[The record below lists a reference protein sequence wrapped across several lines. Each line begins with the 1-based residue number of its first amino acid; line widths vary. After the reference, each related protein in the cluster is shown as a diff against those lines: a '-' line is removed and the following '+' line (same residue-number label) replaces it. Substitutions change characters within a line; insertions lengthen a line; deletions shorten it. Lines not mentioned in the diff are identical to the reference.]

1 MEKYRELRKKHPK
14 FTYCGYEYKIFQKN
28 LKIFFDFK
36 LEPDISFRPELTIKN
51 VSSSQLERFDKEV
64 LENFIFSIGMAEIP
78 SYWKAACSPEISVE
92 AGSLDEDQILWWKK
106 LFLRGMGQ
114 YFYENGIDW
123 RKPDFLNI
131 CAENESSFK
140 AKALGL
146 DKKKYLVP
154 MGGGKDSIVTLEK
167 LKEEKKE
174 IGCFVLNPL
183 GSTMEVLKAS
193 GVREAVEV
201 ERKIDPYLLKLNEK
215 GYLNGHIPF
224 TALLMFVSSLC
235 AAIFDYGKVAFS
247 NEKSAKEGNLRYLGE
262 EINHQYSKTEE
273 FENDFRK
280 YCRKHLLKDLD
291 CFSFLRQYSELEI
304 AEMFSR
310 YPKYFKLFSSCNTVR
325 KINRKGSGK
334 WCCKCPKCLSTYLSL
349 YPFLEKKQMNDIF
362 GLDLFEKKELLGILR
377 ELLGKGAKKPF
388 ECVGTFKEAKTALKL
403 SRRKAGKDLPY
414 LLKKA
419 E

>member
-14 FTYCGYEYKIFQKN
+14 FTYRGYEYKIFQKN

-36 LEPDISFRPELTIKN
+36 LEPGISFRPELTIKN
-51 VSSSQLERFDKEV
+51 VGSSQLKKFDKEI
-64 LENFIFSIGMAEIP
+64 LESFIFNIGMAEIP
-78 SYWKAACSPEISVE
+78 SYWKVACSPEISVE
-92 AGSLDEDQILWWKK
+92 AGSLDEGQILWWKK

-131 CAENESSFK
+131 CAESKSSFK
-140 AKALGL
+140 AKSLRL
-146 DKKKYLVP
+146 DEKRYLVP

-174 IGCFVLNPL
+174 IGCFVLNPID
-183 GSTMEVLKAS
+183 STMEVLKAS
-193 GVREAVEV
+193 GIREVAEV
-201 ERKIDPYLLKLNEK
+201 ERKIDPCLLKLNEK

-235 AAIFDYGKVAFS
+235 AVLFDYGKVAFS
-247 NEKSAKEGNLRYLGE
+247 NEKSAKEGNLRYLGK

-280 YCRKHLLKDLD
+280 YCRKHLAKDLD
-291 CFSFLRQYSELEI
+291 CFSFLRRHSELEI

-310 YPKYFKLFSSCNTVR
+310 YPKYFRLFSSCNAVR
-325 KINRKGSGK
+325 KINRKGQEK
-334 WCCKCPKCLSTYLSL
+334 WCCKCPKCLSVYLFL
-349 YPFLEKKQMNDIF
+349 YPFLEKEQMKDIF

-388 ECVGTFKEAKTALKL
+388 ECVGTFKEAEKALKL
-403 SRRKAGKDLPY
+403 SQKKAGKNLPY